1 MIKNS
6 LSFEEVV
13 RRLARQTDFIR
24 KSLIAGLLA
33 FVPIINLFVF
43 GFLYRF
49 ASRVARDGSLELPEW
64 EDWDG
69 LFKDGL
75 RFLAPW
81 ALYWLLPVLI
91 GWGLARWFAELGFG
105 FISFIAFSLLFAL
118 SPLLFVAAL
127 FRCLRPGGLR
137 NLKEFTLI
145 IRITTSLLPRCY
157 FAVLCVAGF
166 TSVFLPFYGFTFFAA
181 FLSFIAFGMLLL
193 RGLEQQ
199 VKSLYV

>member
-6 LSFEEVV
+6 PSFEEVV

-24 KSLIAGLLA
+24 KSVIGGLLA

-49 ASRVARDGSLELPEW
+49 ASRIVRDGSLELPEW
-64 EDWDG
+64 EDWGG
-69 LFKDGL
+69 LFRDGL

-91 GWGLARWFAELGFG
+91 GWGLASWFAELGFG
-105 FISFIAFSLLFAL
+105 FVSFIAFSLLFAL

-137 NLKEFTLI
+137 NLGEFLLI
-145 IRITTSLLPRCY
+145 VRIATSLLRQSY
-157 FAVLCVAGF
+157 FAVFCVAGF
-166 TSVFLPFYGFTFFAA
+166 TSVFLPLYGFAFYVA
-181 FLSFIAFGMLLL
+181 FLTFIAFGMLLL
-193 RGLEQQ
+193 RGVEQQ
-199 VKSLYV
+199 VKALYV